1 MDWRTLY
8 LNSFSNPFITEE
20 TRINTE
26 TPRAT
31 PTKPAEDTKD
41 KKPDLLP
48 LKYLIAINS
57 GKEDI
62 TVKRFLFLA

>member
-1 MDWRTLY
+1 M
-8 LNSFSNPFITEE
+8 TEE
-20 TRINTE
+20 TRINTA

-48 LKYLIAINS
+48 LKYLIAMYS